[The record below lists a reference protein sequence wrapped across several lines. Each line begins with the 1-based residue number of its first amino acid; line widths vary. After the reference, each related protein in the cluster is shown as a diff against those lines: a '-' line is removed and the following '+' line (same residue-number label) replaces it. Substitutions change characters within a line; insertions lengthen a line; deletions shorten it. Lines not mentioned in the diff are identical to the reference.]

1 VLTSVAVAGD
11 LACSPT
17 CGGRTPGKVT
27 RGGQTRAPDV
37 CPNLR
42 ACGGNKKRRRGGH
55 GGRAF
60 NEDAAAWGGDGGG
73 GSWGNDGGGDGW
85 WGGSSGGDGA
95 GDAALATWHILSA
108 LMLAA
113 CVQHVCLTVRF
124 PVERSAHTH
133 RAHRLTR
140 HVDRAGP
147 SSTRECARLA
157 SVDCLNSE
165 LNTSLVQCPPPLF
178 LCAVL

>member
-1 VLTSVAVAGD
+1 MLTSVAAAGD

-17 CGGRTPGKVT
+17 CGGRGNTAGKVH
-27 RGGQTRAPDV
+27 RGGQTRAPDF

-73 GSWGNDGGGDGW
+73 GSWGNDGGGGDGW

-95 GDAALATWHILSA
+95 ENDAALATWHILSA

-113 CVQHVCLTVRF
+113 CVHHVCLTVRF
-124 PVERSAHTH
+124 PEECPHQT
-133 RAHRLTR
+133 HRLTR

-147 SSTRECARLA
+147 SSTSECARLA

-165 LNTSLVQCPPPLF
+165 LNTSLVQCPPP
-178 LCAVL
+178 VLSM